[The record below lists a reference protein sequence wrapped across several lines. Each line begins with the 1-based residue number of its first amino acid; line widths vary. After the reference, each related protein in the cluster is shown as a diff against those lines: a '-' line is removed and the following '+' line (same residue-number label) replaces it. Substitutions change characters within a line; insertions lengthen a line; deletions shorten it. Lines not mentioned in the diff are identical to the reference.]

1 MGKGSAPRPFA
12 DRKEF
17 DKNFDLIF
25 GKKNHGNKPDSI
37 DPEKITEREL
47 PVIPSSGEME

>member
-12 DRKEF
+12 DREEF

-25 GKKNHGNKPDSI
+25 GKKKNGNKPNSI
-37 DPEKITEREL
+37 DSEKITEREL
-47 PVIPSSGEME
+47 PIISSSGEME

>member
-1 MGKGSAPRPFA
+1 MGTGSAPRPFA
-12 DRKEF
+12 DREEF

-25 GKKNHGNKPDSI
+25 EKKKHGNKPNSI
-37 DPEKITEREL
+37 NPEKITEREL